1 MAVSPGTLSNQ
12 SRDDTVVNAEGR
24 FLTLIQGLE
33 SGTPSSD
40 VVGDPFAAVRHVS
53 IDHAAQL
60 KQFIIGYL

>member
-1 MAVSPGTLSNQ
+1 
-12 SRDDTVVNAEGR
+12 VNAEGR